1 MPVPAAIPHGRRT
14 LAATAAAT
22 LIAPAGGSAQQA
34 PRPVAPRPAASEGM
48 LGRVAGLRLGAN
60 LERWFPIA
68 ANNHARRLGVGWF
81 AELRAAGFDHV
92 RMFVPRVEE
101 TGDGAEVPGLF
112 REATA
117 DAVAAGLTVLL
128 GLADFYHDSSPWDE
142 TAWRAWDRRARLLA
156 DGTDPA
162 RVALAPL
169 NEPAF
174 ADTAGWRPVRD
185 RLLGRLRQAAPRH
198 TLAWGGREW
207 CSWRSLLEMEP
218 PADRNTLAEVHDYQ
232 GGDTSA
238 VEWRFNDV
246 AAWRAKHGVPVIVSE
261 LGGALSAGE
270 NVPAWAADLRQA
282 LPVLARLKLP
292 ATLWAF
298 THGGSWRLQDGE
310 AARPKALLAAAI
322 AGRR

>member
-1 MPVPAAIPHGRRT
+1 MPALDSTSLGRRA

-22 LIAPAGGSAQQA
+22 LLCSTPGLAQPARRPATPAG
-34 PRPVAPRPAASEGM
+34 
-48 LGRVAGLRLGAN
+48 LGDRIGELRLGAN

-68 ANNHARRLGVGWF
+68 ANNQARRLGAAWWT
-81 AELRAAGFDHV
+81 ELRAAGFDHV

-101 TGDGAEVPGLF
+101 TGDGPEVPNLF
-112 REATA
+112 RDATA
-117 DAVAAGLTVLL
+117 DAVAAGFTVLL
-128 GLADFYHDSSPWDE
+128 GIADFYEQGSPWNDN
-142 TAWRAWDRRARLLA
+142 AWRVWDRRARILA

-174 ADTAGWRPVRD
+174 DAAAAWLPVRD
-185 RLLGRLRQAAPRH
+185 RLLTRLRAAAPRH
-198 TLAWGGREW
+198 TLAWGGHEW
-207 CSWRSLLEMEP
+207 CSWRSLLEIEP
-218 PADRNTLAEVHDYQ
+218 PADRNAIAEVHDYQ

-246 AAWRAKHGVPVIVSE
+246 VAWRAKHGVPVIVSE
-261 LGGALSAGE
+261 LGGALASGDDV
-270 NVPAWAADLRQA
+270 NAWAADLRQA
-282 LPVLARLKLP
+282 LPVLARLRLP

-298 THGGSWRLQDGE
+298 THGGAWRMQDAE
-310 AARPKALLAAAI
+310 APRPRAALAAAI